1 MVNFELDWYAYP
13 LTIVVGFLV
22 GFINI
27 MAGGGS
33 ILSLPLLMFLGLP
46 ANVAN
51 GTNRISILLL
61 NIVGIRNYQ
70 KKHSIPFRSDLRF
83 ILPTLIGS
91 VLGAFLAVDLDKDLF
106 QKIIGVFLLIFFF
119 LLLYKPKQWLEGNQ
133 KLHNQ
138 KHWWQYPLFFCI
150 GIYGGFIQMGAGF
163 FLLGSFV
170 LGAGYDL
177 LRANILKVLIILL
190 YTPFVLAIFFWH
202 GQVDIILG
210 LILGIGSSIGA
221 YVGSKMA
228 MEKGTKFIR
237 YILLTIILFSAGK
250 FLGLFDLV
258 LTLFS

>member
-1 MVNFELDWYAYP
+1 MVSIDLEWYAYP
-13 LTIVVGFLV
+13 LIILVGIVV

-46 ANVAN
+46 PNVAN

-70 KKHSIPFRSDLRF
+70 KKHPIPFRTDLRF
-83 ILPTLIGS
+83 ILPTFVGS
-91 VLGAFLAVDLDKDLF
+91 LLGAFLAADLDKDLF
-106 QKIIGVFLLIFFF
+106 EKIIGVFLFIFFF
-119 LLLYKPKQWLEGNQ
+119 LLLYKPKQWLQGNQ
-133 KLHNQ
+133 KLHD
-138 KHWWQYPLFFCI
+138 KVRWWQYPLFFLI

-177 LRANILKVLIILL
+177 LRANVLKVLIVLL

-202 GQVDIILG
+202 GQVAIILG

-228 MEKGTKFIR
+228 VQKGTKFIR
-237 YILLTIILFSAGK
+237 YILLAIILFSAGK
-250 FLGLFDLV
+250 FLGIWGF
-258 LTLFS
+258 